1 MNKSI
6 LMPNYNHS
14 ILNLITSI
22 LKNYEVETKY
32 NTLEKIDKL
41 LEKKYRNVVLVIL
54 DGMGENILKNISP
67 NGIFSKNK
75 IDEITSVYPST
86 TTAAMTTYY
95 SGKPPI
101 ETGWI
106 AWSQYF
112 KEYGRNIDVLPERD
126 SYTGEKLK
134 VKNQKISD
142 IIGYKTVYEQIKEQ
156 NSNIETYEIMP
167 SYCEKKQN

>member
-54 DGMGENILKNISP
+54 DGMGENILKNISL
-67 NGIFSKNK
+67 NGTFSKNK

-101 ETGWI
+101 ETRMDRLVSI
-106 AWSQYF
+106 F
-112 KEYGRNIDVLPERD
+112 
-126 SYTGEKLK
+126 
-134 VKNQKISD
+134 
-142 IIGYKTVYEQIKEQ
+142 
-156 NSNIETYEIMP
+156 
-167 SYCEKKQN
+167 